1 MNEAL
6 LSTGIDELEDIFY
19 IFSPEGEFLEWNEQ
33 LPKITGYSDDELESK
48 EPTELFSGDD
58 QDAVEDI
65 IQKVLDQRTR
75 SAVQAKLETKGGKEI
90 PYEFSAAPLESD
102 GELEGIVGIGRD
114 ISDSL
119 ENERRLRELA
129 NEIRDLSMPVVE
141 IWDGVILTTIV
152 GSLDTQKAEKLTED
166 LLNQIVETEAAVA
179 LIDITGVSALD
190 TATAQHLIDTINAV
204 NLLGANVVITGIS
217 PDIAQTLVQL
227 GVKLQ
232 DIETQSSLM
241 EGLRVALTWQGVD
254 FN

>member
-119 ENERRLRELA
+119 ENERRLRAAGVQPCEYL
-129 NEIRDLSMPVVE
+129 RDKCLYSRDARYRV
-141 IWDGVILTTIV
+141 DARNTTR
-152 GSLDTQKAEKLTED
+152 
-166 LLNQIVETEAAVA
+166 
-179 LIDITGVSALD
+179 
-190 TATAQHLIDTINAV
+190 
-204 NLLGANVVITGIS
+204 
-217 PDIAQTLVQL
+217 PP
-227 GVKLQ
+227 
-232 DIETQSSLM
+232 
-241 EGLRVALTWQGVD
+241 
-254 FN
+254 